1 MYRFSETSINL
12 ETETCYIYDN
22 IFEQPY
28 TLRTT
33 QNIFEQPYTLVG
45 ENQSRRNLF
54 LLEPPRTNTA
64 TTTFHHRFWTLSLPL
79 DLFRH
84 TSILPHTLTAPFRI
98 SHTLTG
104 VFIMRLEASPENSP
118 EALGVHDKNHLISFR
133 LITFDRPLGFQSITR
148 AFLQEI
154 RNAI

>member
-1 MYRFSETSINL
+1 MFRFSETSINL
-12 ETETCYIYDN
+12 ETETAIYTTTSSN
-22 IFEQPY
+22 NLTPFEQPY

-33 QNIFEQPYTLVG
+33 HNIFEQPYTLAG

-104 VFIMRLEASPENSP
+104 VFIIRLEASPELRNVTGVRNLVGTTKRYGWEP
-118 EALGVHDKNHLISFR
+118 E
-133 LITFDRPLGFQSITR
+133 
-148 AFLQEI
+148 
-154 RNAI
+154 NAAGAT